1 MSSAPSCSL
10 LDAGDGGGHQHGLRE
25 VGEQGVLP
33 GLRGLTGELLK
44 NGVGAA
50 GHLFQCGQGILLL
63 LFFIVGMDGFCWRRC
78 TGSGAW
84 REEQQ
89 EMVFKEKEVVVNT
102 EGAGDGGGGVHMDP
116 EGA

>member
-1 MSSAPSCSL
+1 M
-10 LDAGDGGGHQHGLRE
+10 
-25 VGEQGVLP
+25 LP
-33 GLRGLTGELLK
+33 GLRGLTGELLI

-84 REEQQ
+84 REE
-89 EMVFKEKEVVVNT
+89 EKEVVVDT